1 MFENFLDHCRAEW
14 KSSPARAVAG
24 ESSAWSYCVPLL
36 RAAPSYRRVT
46 AGKIPGTGMGNARE
60 NADPG
65 TGPHS
70 GGSSKVNVRGTRGT
84 TRLTSAAI
92 GEVLNCVCDL
102 VIWLMSAKAKITG
115 QYPGSCLVRSIFSF
129 SCIFLQEAGL
139 RF

>member
-46 AGKIPGTGMGNARE
+46 AGKIPELERGTRVKMRTRE
-60 NADPG
+60 RVRIF
-65 TGPHS
+65 
-70 GGSSKVNVRGTRGT
+70 GGSSKVNVRGT

-102 VIWLMSAKAKITG
+102 VIWLMSAKA
-115 QYPGSCLVRSIFSF
+115 V
-129 SCIFLQEAGL
+129 
-139 RF
+139 